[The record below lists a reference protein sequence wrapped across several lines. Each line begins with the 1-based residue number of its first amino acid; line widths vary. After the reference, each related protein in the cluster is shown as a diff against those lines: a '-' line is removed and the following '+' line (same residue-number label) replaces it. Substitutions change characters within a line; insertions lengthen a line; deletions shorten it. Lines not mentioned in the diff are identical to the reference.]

1 MHPPLAG
8 GEARLELLQD
18 TSTSSGQAPSP
29 LAPEDAGEDVRV
41 EDGRAFVTV
50 DTPRMY
56 RLVNNREIDTHEL
69 TLATTSDGLAL
80 YAFTFVSCL
89 VAESPSP
96 PSPLPQ
102 GEG

>member
-1 MHPPLAG
+1 
-8 GEARLELLQD
+8 
-18 TSTSSGQAPSP
+18 
-29 LAPEDAGEDVRV
+29 
-41 EDGRAFVTV
+41 
-50 DTPRMY
+50 MY